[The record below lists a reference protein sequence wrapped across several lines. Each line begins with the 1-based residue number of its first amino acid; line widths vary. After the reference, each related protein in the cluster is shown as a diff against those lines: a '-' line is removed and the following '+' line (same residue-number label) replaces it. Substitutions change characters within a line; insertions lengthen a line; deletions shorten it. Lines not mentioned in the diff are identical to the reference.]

1 MNANINPD
9 NWYSEHHTAKLD
21 AALDSFDKAIYEAF
35 GGEVAYI
42 KHNLWDSRTSFTTV
56 KFTDD
61 RYIGFTVTSKGV
73 SDSGYMASI
82 QQLRRAYDALGI
94 EYPYFLSHTKLA

>member
-21 AALDSFDKAIYEAF
+21 AALDSFDKTIYEAF

-42 KHNLWDSRTSFTTV
+42 KHSLWSERVSFTTV
-56 KFTDD
+56 KFADGH
-61 RYIGFTVTSKGV
+61 YIGFTVTPDRV
-73 SDSGYMASI
+73 SDSGYEAMAD
-82 QQLRRAYDALGI
+82 QLRRAFDAFGI
-94 EYPYFLSHTKLA
+94 EHPYWMRREAC